1 MVNYKDPATM
11 AQDYEALVK
20 MWHLIDGVFIWE
32 FLSTLDFEWDVIR
45 GHRPYRWTIWVYS
58 LARVSTL
65 LAVIL
70 NIVGLNY
77 TSEMNCQA
85 WATFLAIFAYLAYV
99 SSTLLIVLRVIAIWN
114 KVKIVFAIAMGIWIT
129 DNGVFIYGVSQ
140 LRSKWTPEDN
150 ACALLNV
157 YTTKPAVIG
166 SLFSDVVL
174 LLIML
179 FGLLRL
185 RCKGGGAFSM
195 GRTLWKQGLIWLL
208 VATVAEVP
216 STVFLI
222 LNLNDSLNL
231 VRHSL
236 LLWGKWMGVNLL
248 IPLRLSITTQ
258 ISQDAG
264 MVIVTIAATR
274 LYRSLTNI
282 YSSDISHEYSR
293 GTGRSPSEPRVQP
306 GPIPLMD
313 VSVRTECNQ
322 FATSQTR
329 SGAYISTDSQGRP
342 SYEAHKVNLGVICV
356 ESGLEK

>member
-1 MVNYKDPATM
+1 MVNYKDPATI
-11 AQDYEALVK
+11 AKDYEALVK
-20 MWHLIDGVFIWE
+20 LWHLIDGVFIWE

-65 LAVIL
+65 LSIIL
-70 NIVGLNY
+70 NMVGMDY
-77 TSEMNCQA
+77 TSEMNCLGQFFSRERLLLYA
-85 WATFLAIFAYLAYV
+85 QAIFAYLAYV
-99 SSTLLIVLRVIAIWN
+99 SSTLLIVLRVIAIWD
-114 KVKIVFAIAMGIWIT
+114 KAKIIFAIAMGIWFT
-129 DNGVFIYGVSQ
+129 DNGIFIHSVSR
-140 LRSKWTPEDN
+140 LRSKWMPEDN
-150 ACALLNV
+150 ACVLLNASI
-157 YTTKPAVIG
+157 TKPAVIG
-166 SLFSDVVL
+166 SLFSDVAL

-179 FGLLRL
+179 IGLLRL
-185 RCKGGGAFSM
+185 RCRGGGEFSM

-208 VATVAEVP
+208 VATIAEVP

-231 VRHSL
+231 
-236 LLWGKWMGVNLL
+236 
-248 IPLRLSITTQ
+248 

-282 YSSDISHEYSR
+282 YSSDISHEHSR
-293 GTGRSPSEPRVQP
+293 GTGRTPSEPRVQP
-306 GPIPLMD
+306 GPIPLVE

-322 FATSQTR
+322 FATPQTR
-329 SGAYISTDSQGRP
+329 SGTYISTDSQGRS
-342 SYEAHKVNLGVICV
+342 SYEAHKVNLGVACV